1 MTFSDARR
9 MGPLLLLLLLV
20 TSLAAQPPSARRAR
34 ITYLAGGMAYLDAG
48 REDGLREGQVLEVR
62 REGQSLAKLTVT
74 YLASHR
80 AACTIGEGSAQIAVG
95 DSVEFVPS
103 APPPAAADSTRSVP
117 RPDSRKREG
126 VVHGRIGL
134 RYLRIQ
140 PPIGA
145 GYNQPA
151 LDLRLDGSRLGGSPV
166 GVVMDLR
173 VRRTYRRLNDTT
185 RSVEARNALY
195 QAAVLYRPAGPA
207 RVTLGRQYLPT
218 VSSVT
223 LFDGALVEY
232 QQARFGAGIF
242 AGAEPEPV
250 SMGIGDTR
258 DLGFFLETRSAP
270 RRPVRWSIA
279 AGAVGSY
286 TEGEVNREFGFLQ
299 ASVIGP
305 RVTFFTAQEIDL
317 NRGWKLDAGEP
328 QVSLTSTYA
337 SLTARPASWISL
349 LAGVDSRRNV
359 RLYRDYETPELGFD
373 DSFRRGVWA
382 GAAFA
387 AAGHLRFGVDG
398 RAGFGADT
406 LRRTRS
412 GTGWLALDRISPLRL
427 SLRTRHTRY
436 SSAGREGWL
445 HSGGLTVRPTPWLGL
460 DGLGGLRRET
470 SVAGSGRAAWIGADV
485 DLSLGRSL
493 YLFGSWSKESG
504 DLAAGDQLLAS
515 LSWRF

>member
-1 MTFSDARR
+1 MLA
-9 MGPLLLLLLLV
+9 LA
-20 TSLAAQPPSARRAR
+20 TSLAAQAPSVGWARV
-34 ITYLAGGMAYLDAG
+34 TYLAGGMAYLDAG

-62 REGQSLAKLTVT
+62 REGRVLAKLRVT

-80 AACTIGEGSAQIAVG
+80 AACTIGEGANQIAVG
-95 DSVEFVPS
+95 DSVEYVPA
-103 APPPAAADSTRSVP
+103 APLPAAADTTRPAP
-117 RPDSRKREG
+117 RTSGRRRDG
-126 VVHGRIGL
+126 VLHGRIGF

-140 PPIGA
+140 PSVGP

-173 VRRTYRRLNDTT
+173 ARRTYRQLSDGT
-185 RSVEARNALY
+185 RSVEARNAVY

-232 QQARFGAGIF
+232 QQARFGAGVF
-242 AGAEPEPV
+242 AGAEPEPL
-250 SMGIGDTR
+250 SMGIGETR
-258 DLGFFLETRSAP
+258 DLGFFVESRSVP
-270 RRPVRWSIA
+270 SRPVRWSLA

-305 RVTFFTAQEIDL
+305 GVTFFAAQEIDL

-328 QVSLTSTYA
+328 EVSFTSTYA
-337 SLTARPASWISL
+337 SLTARPASWVSL

-373 DSFRRGVWA
+373 DSFRRGVW
-382 GAAFA
+382 GGVAFA
-387 AAGHLRFGVDG
+387 AAGHLRFGLDG
-398 RAGFGADT
+398 RAGFGVDS
-406 LRRTRS
+406 LFRTRS
-412 GTGWLALDRISPLRL
+412 GTAWLAIDRIPPLRVG
-427 SLRTRHTRY
+427 LRSRHTRY
-436 SSAGREGWL
+436 LSAGREGWL
-445 HSGGLTVRPTPWLGL
+445 HSGGVTVRPAPWLGL
-460 DGLGGLRRET
+460 DGLGGVRQET
-470 SVAGSGRAAWIGADV
+470 SVDGSTRATWIGADV
-485 DLSLGRSL
+485 DFSLGRSL

-504 DLAAGDQLLAS
+504 DLASGDQFLGS